1 MKKFGNTLFLAAWL
15 IIVLLASNTGFLF
28 SVFSPEEKEQ
38 ETVQEDP
45 YMTTGS
51 YQVSLK
57 VERDNSY
64 TARERITVRFDE
76 YRHGIY
82 RYVPDRGR
90 IVLAKEDGEPQYI
103 PYYAEVDLIMANEMA
118 QTEEENGNQVFR
130 FGDEDQTVSGG
141 VYDFAFRYRPV
152 TQDGYTDFYYN
163 IFPTGWQNE
172 IPAGS
177 SFVIRFPEDFPHE
190 LLEFYRGNYGE
201 QKAGE
206 DVLTLSWEGNTV
218 TGVLTESLPAGS
230 GLTGYADMPEG
241 YFADVASAGTLPL
254 WLTAIPTVIL
264 AVILLLFFLLG
275 RDEPVYPSIQ
285 YYPPDDLDSAA
296 VGYIVD
302 GSVSDQDVI
311 SLIVYWAD
319 KGYLTIEEDKG
330 DALTFIKM
338 KELPDQVPDY
348 ERKIFDGIFG
358 KQAAIGKRRELSSL
372 KYRFADTLN
381 AARAQVKKYIRK
393 NGGVYTD
400 ASVRARWI
408 SVILALI
415 PSGVF
420 LAAAS
425 ACSVSFEIGYL
436 MLWVVYGVSV
446 LLLCLTVDLWYSRKQ
461 KSRKTLVTVSVLC
474 LVTALAGMVLSYLHN
489 LQEGRAFRLVLPL
502 AVTAVF
508 SVAAALLAAFMKK
521 RTHVCAQ
528 RMGYLMGLREF
539 IETAELERIRM
550 LAEENPQ
557 WFYHILPYAYVFGLS
572 DVWIGKFEEIAVPAP
587 DWYVNRTGRLDMFDL
602 YVFHRCMTH
611 NLHTIQTTLSVPKP
625 QSSSSGSGGGG
636 FSGGGGGGFSGGG
649 FSGGG
654 GGSW

>member
-1 MKKFGNTLFLAAWL
+1 MKKFRNTLFLAAWL

-64 TARERITVRFDE
+64 TAREKIAVRFDE

-118 QTEEENGNQVFR
+118 QTEQENGNQVFR
-130 FGDEDQTVSGG
+130 FGDEDQTVPGG

-152 TQDGYTDFYYN
+152 TQEGYTDFYYN

-241 YFADVASAGTLPL
+241 YFANVASAGALSL
-254 WLTAIPTVIL
+254 WLTAIPAVIL

-415 PSGVF
+415 PFGVF

-474 LVTALAGMVLSYLHN
+474 LVTALAGIVLAYLHN
-489 LQEGRAFRLVLPL
+489 LQEGRTFRLVLPL

-625 QSSSSGSGGGG
+625 QSSSSGGGGG

>member
-1 MKKFGNTLFLAAWL
+1 MKKFRNTLFLAAWL
-15 IIVLLASNTGFLF
+15 IIVLLASNTGVLV
-28 SVFSPEEKEQ
+28 SIFSPEEKEQ
-38 ETVQEDP
+38 ERVEEDP
-45 YMTTGS
+45 FMTTGS

-57 VERDNSY
+57 VEKDNSY
-64 TARERITVRFDE
+64 MARETIAVRFDE

-82 RYVPDRGR
+82 RYIPDRGR
-90 IVLAKEDGEPQYI
+90 IVLAKEGGEPRYI
-103 PYYAEVDLIMANEMA
+103 PYYADVDLIMTNEKA

-130 FGDEDQTVSGG
+130 FGDEDQTVTGG
-141 VYDFAFRYRPV
+141 VYDFAFHYRPV
-152 TQDGYTDFYYN
+152 TQEGYEDFYYN

-177 SFVIRFPEDFPHE
+177 SFVIRFPEEFPHE
-190 LLEFYRGNYGE
+190 LLEFYCGSYGE

-206 DVLTLSWEGNTV
+206 DVLTLSWDKNTV
-218 TGVLTESLPAGS
+218 TGVLTESLPVGS

-241 YFADVASAGTLPL
+241 YFTDVTSAKHLSL
-254 WLTAIPTVIL
+254 WLAAVPAVIL

-302 GSVSDQDVI
+302 GSVSDQEVI

-319 KGYLTIEEDKG
+319 KGYMKILEDKG
-330 DALTFIKM
+330 EKITFVKM
-338 KELPDQVPDY
+338 KDLPENAPDY

-358 KQAAIGKRRELSSL
+358 KKAAVGKQRELSSL
-372 KYRFADTLN
+372 KYRFAQTLST
-381 AARAQVKKYIRK
+381 AKEQVKKYVKK
-393 NGGVYTD
+393 NGGVYTT
-400 ASVRARWI
+400 ASVNARWI
-408 SVILALI
+408 SVILSLI
-415 PSGVF
+415 PSGLF
-420 LAAAS
+420 LAASS
-425 ACSVSFEIGYL
+425 ACSVSFEAGYL
-436 MLWVVYGVSV
+436 ILWIVYGVSV
-446 LLLCLTVDLWYSRKQ
+446 LLLCLTVDQWYSRKQ
-461 KSRKTLVTVSVLC
+461 KSRKTLVAVSVLC
-474 LVTALAGMVLSYLHN
+474 LVTGLAGMIFAYLHN
-489 LQEGRAFRLVLPL
+489 LSEGRTFRLLLPL
-502 AVTAVF
+502 AVMTAV
-508 SVAAALLAAFMKK
+508 SAAASLLAAFMKK
-521 RTHVCAQ
+521 RTSVCVR

-539 IETAELERIRM
+539 IETAELERIQM
-550 LAEENPQ
+550 MAAENPQ

-587 DWYVNRTGRLDMFDL
+587 DWYVNSTGRLDMFDL

-611 NLHTIQTTLSVPKP
+611 NLHTIQDTLSAPKP
-625 QSSSSGSGGGG
+625 QSSSSGSGGG